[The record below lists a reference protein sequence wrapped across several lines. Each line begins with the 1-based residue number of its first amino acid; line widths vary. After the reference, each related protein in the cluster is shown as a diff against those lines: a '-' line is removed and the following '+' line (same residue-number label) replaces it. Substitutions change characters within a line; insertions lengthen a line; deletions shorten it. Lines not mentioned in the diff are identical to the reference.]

1 MRLQYG
7 SKIGYGHGEVSV
19 RLLGMTRVESQR
31 KSNEDYAYG
40 RISKEEWDFQ
50 FEELGNV
57 RIWLKEGKIH
67 KLKEEYERCKSDNGT
82 AKQN

>member
-1 MRLQYG
+1 
-7 SKIGYGHGEVSV
+7 
-19 RLLGMTRVESQR
+19 MTRQDAQR